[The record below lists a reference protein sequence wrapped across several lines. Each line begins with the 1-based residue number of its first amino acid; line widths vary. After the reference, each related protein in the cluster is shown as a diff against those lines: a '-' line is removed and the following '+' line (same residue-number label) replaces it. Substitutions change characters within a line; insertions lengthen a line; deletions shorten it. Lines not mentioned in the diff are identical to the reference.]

1 MRLELSR
8 SYKKKIAL
16 SFFVIP
22 SLILKVGL
30 KYLVCLFIFL
40 SRSSQKVWVREGGQG
55 IISNQNWQS
64 TSIYNGHRGCGPC
77 STPERLSFGIIET
90 VQKRFFPSAA
100 LEIFLSFHPLDTSC
114 HTFGP
119 HWHTSRVTSCID
131 RQSPPCVLTRRN

>member
-8 SYKKKIAL
+8 SYKKKISL

-22 SLILKVGL
+22 SLILKVRL

-40 SRSSQKVWVREGGQG
+40 SRQSQKVWVREGGQG

-64 TSIYNGHRGCGPC
+64 PSIVNGYRWYGPC
-77 STPERLSFGIIET
+77 GTPERLSLWIIET
-90 VQKRFFPSAA
+90 VQKRFSLRAA
-100 LEIFLSFHPLDTSC
+100 LKIFLSSHSLDTSC

-119 HWHTSRVTSCID
+119 HWHTSRPRSCID
-131 RQSPPCVLTRRN
+131 RQSLPCVLTRRN